1 MRFASTAVAT
11 KGTTKIRKAR
21 EGRPYWTRQ
30 KNLFKWLVMNI
41 IQHIAAMTAR
51 PCCNA
56 HEQNSAIQH
65 TNSYETWIC
74 LFDAWRKVTT
84 YFPKRCF
91 FWWSSMLECKKQHK
105 QNIQIQGNVS
115 ISWVHFY
122 CNIPHLPAF
131 WPQPIKNQW
140 AVDFEKNKKNIPV
153 FRRTLTTHGEGH
165 KFFLSLLW
173 RSLWWGKDLGRSVQG
188 GNWPGGGCGTL
199 AV

>member
-1 MRFASTAVAT
+1 
-11 KGTTKIRKAR
+11 
-21 EGRPYWTRQ
+21 
-30 KNLFKWLVMNI
+30 MNI

-140 AVDFEKNKKNIPV
+140 AVDFEKNKKKTSPSLGVPWPRTVKVTNSSCRSFGEAFGEARTSEGPCREVTGRGRLWYPSCLNTPV
-153 FRRTLTTHGEGH
+153 VERFKRA
-165 KFFLSLLW
+165 
-173 RSLWWGKDLGRSVQG
+173 LGPNKYPRWFKVY
-188 GNWPGGGCGTL
+188 
-199 AV
+199 